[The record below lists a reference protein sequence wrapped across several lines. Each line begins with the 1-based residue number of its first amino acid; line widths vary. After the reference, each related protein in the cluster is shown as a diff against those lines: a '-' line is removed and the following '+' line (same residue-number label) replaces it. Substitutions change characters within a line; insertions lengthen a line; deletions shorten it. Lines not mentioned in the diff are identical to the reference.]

1 MKAVQ
6 NKIVKVGMS
15 RSNLLAQAQSC
26 KRTPQAVSFHP
37 SMYHVTYLEK
47 ATYSYQLSGLILFS
61 KSIM

>member
-47 ATYSYQLSGLILFS
+47 AYIQLSAI
-61 KSIM
+61 